1 LVVVIFKKIGA
12 LEEAS
17 PNQKYIFGLISKFK
31 KKRACSVYVSR
42 NKSPHKI
49 EFYEKK
55 NKKGAVINHSQ
66 KGVAPRK
73 VGYSQN
79 KSS

>member
-1 LVVVIFKKIGA
+1 MYREIKA
-12 LEEAS
+12 L
-17 PNQKYIFGLISKFK
+17 IKF
-31 KKRACSVYVSR
+31 
-42 NKSPHKI
+42 

-55 NKKGAVINHSQ
+55 NKMGAVNNHSQ